1 MQLRKRSE
9 YLVFQSYKHRR
20 SQATHVALSLK
31 PFIPG
36 QTVKVGGAAPNV
48 CPSKHRH
55 ILPNNKKSTSRSL
68 LPLGTTHH
76 GPRRSS
82 SKSTG
87 RHRPMSDA
95 RDQRPPKKPA
105 HPGAISHPVD
115 GRRLRADA
123 LDRQQRLTAHWHW
136 HAHIPCRP
144 AASADRPRGSAHRL
158 SPVDGARTTSAGM
171 PAEYGQSPPSR
182 QPRCGSVQYL
192 REPKILADHR
202 AA

>member
-1 MQLRKRSE
+1 MWR
-9 YLVFQSYKHRR
+9 YLS
-20 SQATHVALSLK
+20 SNL
-31 PFIPG
+31 
-36 QTVKVGGAAPNV
+36 TVETVVGGAAPNV
-48 CPSKHRH
+48 CPSNTNIFCQATKSHPPHRYFPRDNSSCTPPV
-55 ILPNNKKSTSRSL
+55 IL
-68 LPLGTTHH
+68 
-76 GPRRSS
+76 
-82 SKSTG
+82 KSTG
-87 RHRPMSDA
+87 RHRPMSDT

-105 HPGAISHPVD
+105 RPGALSHPVN
-115 GRRLRADA
+115 GRRRRADA
-123 LDRQQRLTAHWHW
+123 LERQQRLTRQH
-136 HAHIPCRP
+136 PLSP